1 MLLYWLVKS
10 VPISLTSTSRSS
22 ILLVFLVLYLIAV
35 RLGPFLIL
43 SVSSV
48 ALQSVPQ
55 DLEEQ
60 SRVLSAFIKSTTRPP
75 SLFVR

>member
-1 MLLYWLVKS
+1 MLLYWWVKS

-22 ILLVFLVLYLIAV
+22 FLLLVVVLYLVAV

-43 SVSSV
+43 GVSSV
-48 ALQSVPQ
+48 ALQSGPQ

-60 SRVLSAFIKSTTRPP
+60 SRFLSAFIKSTTRPP